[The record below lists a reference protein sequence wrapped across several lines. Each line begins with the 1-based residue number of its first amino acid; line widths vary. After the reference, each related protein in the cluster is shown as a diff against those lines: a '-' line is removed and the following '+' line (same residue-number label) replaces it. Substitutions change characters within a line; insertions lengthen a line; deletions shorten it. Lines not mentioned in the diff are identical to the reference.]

1 MEYKYHLRITD
12 WLYKDSSKNKYT
24 ESEFTNFIDSSYM
37 SVQQFLQEVETML
50 QDSFESE
57 RKIQEWQNLKGMLIV
72 PKVMNMDDIL
82 ITAQKAIKEK
92 IINKSSSSIVECKSN
107 ENELEFTI
115 TTNLTKK
122 ELVNLLQNELN
133 NMTYKLILPFTR
145 AYHTTL
151 SELIRD
157 YMSKTKGNF
166 SLYDEV
172 NVKKFEIKYDILN
185 ISDSYGYGV
194 YLMTTN
200 KFDLK
205 TIE

>member
-12 WLYKDSSKNKYT
+12 WLYKDSSKNEYN

-50 QDSFESE
+50 QDGFESE

-172 NVKKFEIKYDILN
+172 NVEKFEIKYDILN

>member
-1 MEYKYHLRITD
+1 MEYKYHLKITD
-12 WLYKDSSKNKYT
+12 WLYEDSSKNKYT

-37 SVQQFLQEVETML
+37 SVQQFLNEVETML

-92 IINKSSSSIVECKSN
+92 IINKSSSAIVECKLN
-107 ENELEFTI
+107 ENELEFII
-115 TTNLTKK
+115 TTNLTEK

-172 NVKKFEIKYDILN
+172 NVEGLEIKYDILN

-194 YLMTTN
+194 YLMTAN

>member
-1 MEYKYHLRITD
+1 MEYKYHLKITD
-12 WLYKDSSKNKYT
+12 WLYEDSSKNKYT

-37 SVQQFLQEVETML
+37 SVQQFLQEVETLL

-92 IINKSSSSIVECKSN
+92 IINKSSSSIVEYKLN
-107 ENELEFTI
+107 ENELEFII
-115 TTNLTKK
+115 TTNLTEK

-151 SELIRD
+151 TELIRD

-172 NVKKFEIKYDILN
+172 NVEKFEIKYDILN

-194 YLMTTN
+194 YLMTAN

-205 TIE
+205 IIE